1 MICRG
6 LWLWALVII
15 WYNTIIELLYFK
27 EEKNLKEKNFME
39 KIRKLLMEYQDVKY
53 KEFQSKLMPGVSP
66 EKVIGVRTP
75 ILRKMAK
82 ELEKREAELFLSE
95 LPHQYFEENQLHGF
109 ILSEMKSFE
118 ECVEKL
124 EIFLPYV
131 DNWAT
136 CDQTSPK
143 VFKKHK
149 EALLPYIQKWL
160 ESKHTY
166 TVRFGIGMLMQHFLD
181 EDFKPEYLQ
190 MVTAIRSEEYYIN
203 MEIAW
208 YMATALAKQWDA
220 AIPYIENQVME
231 PWTHNKT
238 ISKAVESYRIT
249 DDQKAYLKTWKR
261 KRIS

>member
-1 MICRG
+1 
-6 LWLWALVII
+6 
-15 WYNTIIELLYFK
+15 
-27 EEKNLKEKNFME
+27 ME

-53 KEFQSKLMPGVSP
+53 KEFQSKLIPGVFP

-109 ILSEMKSFE
+109 ILSEMKNFE

-149 EALLPYIQKWL
+149 EALLPYIQRWL

-249 DDQKAYLKTWKR
+249 DNQKAYLKTWKR